1 VASLR
6 LKNIHKRFGSVE
18 VLHDINLEIKEGE
31 FVVLVG
37 PSGCGKST
45 TLRLIAGLEDITE
58 GEVIINHNVVNLL
71 EPQHRNIAMVF
82 QNYALYPHKN
92 VRENIIFGLKMAKVS
107 RDIMDARLEKV
118 AKMLELQDFLDRKPA
133 QLSGGQRQR
142 VAMGRAIVRDA
153 DVFLF
158 DEPLSNLDAKLR
170 HQMRSEI
177 KRIHRAYQ
185 TTTLYVTH
193 DQVEAM
199 TMGDRIVVM
208 KEGVIEQQGTP
219 MEIYLKPSN
228 TFVATFIG
236 SPSMN
241 LMDAKL
247 FPEHVEIEGQRIH
260 FKEKIQR
267 PDFLLPKEGLPIK
280 LGIRPDFFLDEN
292 FASRGGSL
300 AKINNA
306 KIDLIEPLG
315 FDKELDVQVGT
326 QSLKVRL
333 DLRTAAKEGDTINLC
348 FDMERA
354 HFFDIKTD
362 NNLFI
367 QPPIRPQA

>member
-1 VASLR
+1 VASLT
-6 LKNIHKRFGSVE
+6 LNNISKRFGSTE

-58 GEVIINHNVVNLL
+58 GEIIIGRKVVNLL
-71 EPQHRNIAMVF
+71 EPHHRNIAMVF

-92 VRENIIFGLKMAKVS
+92 VRENIIFGLKRAKVS
-107 RDIMDARLEKV
+107 REVIDARLAKV
-118 AKMLELQDFLDRKPA
+118 SKILELQDFLDRKPA

-142 VAMGRAIVRDA
+142 VAMGRAMVRDV

-208 KEGVIEQQGTP
+208 REGVIEQQGTP

-241 LMDAKL
+241 LIDAKL
-247 FPEHVEIEGQRIH
+247 FPEHVEIEEQRIY
-260 FKEKIQR
+260 FRDKVQR
-267 PDFLLPKEGLPIK
+267 LDSLPLKEGFPVK

-292 FASRGGSL
+292 LAQLEISP
-300 AKINNA
+300 AKIKNA
-306 KIDLIEPLG
+306 KIDLIQPLG
-315 FDKELDVQVGT
+315 FDRELDVQVGT
-326 QSLKVRL
+326 QSIKVRL
-333 DLRTAAKEGDTINLC
+333 DLRTAAREGDTINLC
-348 FDMERA
+348 FDLERA
-354 HFFDIKTD
+354 HFFDVKTGK
-362 NNLFI
+362 NLFM
-367 QPPIRPQA
+367 